1 MALSRRLFI
10 GGLLASAAAPAII
23 TSKGFKPAVQRGYV
37 GSFYHVDESA
47 WYISFDTEA
56 SISTGRMSCSEPAWQ
71 DFRSIERNL
80 HPQQREVIKQLTFG
94 ERYGTTGQWRPG
106 SFEQAEARA
115 KRPLINL
122 DFGDMEARMIAQR
135 DLRDMFNDLKRG

>member
-23 TSKGFKPAVQRGYV
+23 TSKGFVPALSGVGRLRGMTKT
-37 GSFYHVDESA
+37 FFPLDEA
-47 WYISFDTEA
+47 AYFMHGTV
-56 SISTGRMSCSEPAWQ
+56 TGRMSMSEPAWQ

-80 HPQQREVIKQLTFG
+80 HPQQREAIKQLTFG
-94 ERYGTTGQWRPG
+94 ERYGTTGRWRPG

-115 KRPLINL
+115 ERPLINL